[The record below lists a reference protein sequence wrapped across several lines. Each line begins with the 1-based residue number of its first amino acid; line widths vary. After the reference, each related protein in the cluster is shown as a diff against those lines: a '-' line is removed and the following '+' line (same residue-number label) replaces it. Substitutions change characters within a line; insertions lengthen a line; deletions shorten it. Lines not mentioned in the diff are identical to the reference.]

1 MRRKAR
7 AYYGFLLLAPRL
19 RAYYG
24 FLCFYPIKS
33 PPCEGRQ
40 RLQITPRG
48 FPKLSPR
55 TSTLARFRTFPHEVP
70 IAGLGLRK
78 PRVLFAR
85 SSLKKTLLRSRG
97 RPATKSSARPHRATP
112 ARLRAL
118 RYRQRARV
126 QSRAKR
132 KRVRNNHSFAFVI
145 AFARVRA
152 LATRHSRSAK
162 HPSRW

>member
-24 FLCFYPIKS
+24 FRRFYPIES
-33 PPCEGRQ
+33 QPCEGRQ

-55 TSTLARFRTFPHEVP
+55 TSALSRFRTFPHEVP

-78 PRVLFAR
+78 PRVL
-85 SSLKKTLLRSRG
+85 
-97 RPATKSSARPHRATP
+97 SARPSLLKARCAREGAPRLSPTAREP

-118 RYRQRARV
+118 RYRERAHV

-132 KRVRNNHSFAFVI
+132 KRVRNNRYFAFAI
-145 AFARVRA
+145 AFARVGP
-152 LATRHSRSAK
+152 LATRHSRSAE